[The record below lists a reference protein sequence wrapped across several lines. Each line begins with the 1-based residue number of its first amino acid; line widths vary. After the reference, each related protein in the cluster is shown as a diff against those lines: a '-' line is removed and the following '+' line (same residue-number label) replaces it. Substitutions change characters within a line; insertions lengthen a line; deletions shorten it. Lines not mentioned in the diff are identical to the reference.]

1 MLYNTIMFASVH
13 NWLRGHRAGRHPR
26 PRPERGSGPLVAA
39 REVTVER
46 GGRTILDRVS
56 MAVHAGEAA
65 MIIGPNGAGKT
76 SLLRVL
82 MGLWQPDGGH
92 VERVA
97 DLRVGY
103 MPQRLQIEPVLPL
116 SVYRFLRMRQ
126 RLPRRELLARLER
139 VGVGHLIDSPIQS
152 LSGGETQR
160 VLLARALLG
169 EPDLLV
175 LDEPAQGVDVVG
187 QGDVFVM
194 LDDIRRESGCGVLIV
209 SHDLHFVMAGAE
221 TVICLNQHVC
231 CTGNPEEVSQHP
243 EYRRLFPSVDLRG
256 LAVYTHNH
264 NHVHGLHGEVRP
276 LDGAPEDSAGA
287 CDDPKHGPGCRH

>member
-1 MLYNTIMFASVH
+1 MLYNTTMLTNVQ
-13 NWLRGHRAGRHPR
+13 NWLRGHRREARAGTGN
-26 PRPERGSGPLVAA
+26 EALVEA
-39 REVTVER
+39 REVSVER
-46 GGRTILDRVS
+46 SGRVILDRVS
-56 MAVHAGEAA
+56 MSVRRGEAA

-82 MGLWQPDGGH
+82 MGLWAPTRGE
-92 VERVA
+92 VRRA
-97 DLRVGY
+97 PDLRVGY

-116 SVYRFLRMRQ
+116 SVARFLRMRQ
-126 RLPRRELLARLER
+126 RLPRAQLRDKLARA
-139 VGVGHLIDSPIQS
+139 GVEHLIDAPIQS

-175 LDEPAQGVDVVG
+175 LDEPAQGVDVAG
-187 QGDVFVM
+187 QGDVFAM

-231 CTGNPEEVSQHP
+231 CTGSPQEVSRHP
-243 EYRRLFPSVDLRG
+243 EYRRLFPSMDLRG
-256 LAVYTHNH
+256 LAVYTHDH

-276 LDGAPEDSAGA
+276 LDEASPEGQSDGSRSGSG
-287 CDDPKHGPGCRH
+287 HGGGCRH